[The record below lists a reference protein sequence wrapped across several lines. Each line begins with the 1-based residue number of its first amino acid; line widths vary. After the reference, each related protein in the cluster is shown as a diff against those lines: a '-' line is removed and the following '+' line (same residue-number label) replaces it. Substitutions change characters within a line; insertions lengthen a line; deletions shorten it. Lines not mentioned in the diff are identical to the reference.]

1 VKLIKNSSD
10 DVRVIKEFK
19 NKKDSY
25 RYSFKNIS
33 KEEIFILK
41 EFIDIIE
48 GKNDNF
54 KKEKIMFKKI

>member
-19 NKKDSY
+19 NKKESY
-25 RYSFKNIS
+25 RYSFKIIN

-54 KKEKIMFKKI
+54 KKEKINFK